1 MNDAK
6 NNKDADD
13 WASLQDAWGASRPA
27 AAMPDV
33 ALMIAR
39 ARRERRLIVWTLIGE
54 WVLVIVAAGFAMAS
68 WPRVKMDGL
77 AGLWWG
83 FQTLLMVVVMVV
95 FTWTRL
101 AALSEP
107 AGASLRD
114 WLALRR
120 RRAQLGLRLARFT
133 RWTTFAL
140 LPAPF
145 IVLATARSTRAGIV
159 GMGLVML
166 VLAGGWWW
174 AQRKQARMTTD
185 IAEVDALAQE
195 WLDEPGGSP
204 GQSLTT

>member
-1 MNDAK
+1 MNDA
-6 NNKDADD
+6 NDNKDADD
-13 WASLQDAWGASRPA
+13 WTSLQDAWGASRPA

-39 ARRERRLIVWTLIGE
+39 ARRERRLIVCTLIGE
-54 WVLVIVAAGFAMAS
+54 WVLLIVAAGFTMAR
-68 WPRVKMDGL
+68 WPSVKMEGL
-77 AGLWWG
+77 SGLWWV
-83 FQTLLMVVVMVV
+83 FQTLLMVVIMVV

-159 GMGLVML
+159 GMGMVML

-174 AQRKQARMTTD
+174 AQRKQVRMTAD
-185 IAEVDALAQE
+185 IAEVDALAQD

-204 GQSLTT
+204 GQSVTT